1 MSRKL
6 RASSWFKGGT
16 FGLPLVDVYGD
27 MHQRPT
33 VDVVLAA
40 KKALPSDAEVDKIK
54 KQFKELDVN
63 KDGTL
68 SFEEMKKMMVTLS
81 PKLSEVQLQKLFCA
95 ADVDQSGTVELD
107 EFIDF
112 VLKGKQV
119 VAKIIQE
126 PPQGTP
132 SAEGVRSDWKKEC
145 AAPAPPFSEHCR
157 QLSSLAAFALI
168 PVTPLSIMA
177 SGGYP
182 GVRTT
187 KTGDVAPS
195 DALKLL
201 KEGNA
206 RFVEGKPQS
215 IKTNA
220 EMRTLLVEEGQAPH
234 TAIIGCADSRAPLE
248 KIFDAMPGDIFVLR
262 NAGNTCT
269 HAEGSFVGSLEFAT
283 GALGSRLIL
292 VLGHTKCGAIYG
304 ATKGYFD
311 AKLGA
316 GSSSGSALEA
326 LLHDLGSVAEVAAG
340 EKGASA
346 DFETVASHAV
356 KVNVFHTINFLLKY
370 SKSLR
375 QQVQS
380 GKLEIQ
386 GGIYQL
392 ETGKV
397 EFLGPSPEQKALTE
411 ESIAS
416 LPPSLLAPKEP
427 APATVRTA
435 ADDAVIP
442 QKALEYLKSG
452 NKRYVAGTPKAP
464 TTTQD
469 MRKALVD
476 KGQAPHAAI
485 IGCADSRAPVETL
498 FDAAPGD
505 LFVLRNAGNTCTH
518 AEGSFLGSLEFC
530 VGKLG
535 SRLIVV
541 MGHTNCGALAGAA
554 GTYLSI
560 KEAAETKTPGCAL
573 EGLLQGL
580 TSVAGQTAQEM
591 GGTPSAA
598 EIASAAVKVNV
609 FNTINF
615 LLKFSEPIRA
625 LAKSG
630 DLEIHGAV
638 YKLETGEVDFFGPS
652 PKQAELLASKMQL
665 PPSMSNAADSL
676 ALIGAH
682 GVRTPE
688 DPPMAAQAALKLL
701 KEGNE
706 RFAVGAPIAGRIDA
720 KMRKALATVGQAP
733 HTAVLGCADS
743 RVPLEL
749 VFDGLPGDLF
759 VLRNAGNT
767 CVHSE
772 GSVMGSLEFCT
783 GALGTKLIL
792 VLGHTKCGAIN
803 GATKDYMANKGKSRD
818 QASNALGALLQ
829 GLNDVAK
836 KAEEELGGSPKEEE
850 IAVHAV
856 KVNVFNSMDFL
867 VKNSPVL
874 KSKVESG
881 EVEIEGG
888 IYDLDSGRV
897 RWLGKSP
904 NAVKGCLEG
913 PSGRHGQNIFWI
925 WPCPPPRLYDI
936 QTGSLSNPTH
946 SAAQEKMNDQM
957 TQAWYDEINQPGY
970 DWKKA
975 TFSPGTGHFTQVVW
989 KGTKQVGMALS
1000 EDGRFCV
1007 ANYFPAGNM
1016 MGSFKENVLPRGT
1029 PYEPKKEAPKPAP
1042 KARAAAADAGAPSSD
1057 AGGEPKKT
1065 VTAKTMTPELAAVFE
1080 DCPFPFKEKAETAL
1094 NEGAEVTVTR
1104 EEIGIRK
1111 TIEVT
1116 IKQGHSTSRMR
1127 GAWGARG

>member
-1 MSRKL
+1 
-6 RASSWFKGGT
+6 
-16 FGLPLVDVYGD
+16 
-27 MHQRPT
+27 
-33 VDVVLAA
+33 
-40 KKALPSDAEVDKIK
+40 
-54 KQFKELDVN
+54 
-63 KDGTL
+63 
-68 SFEEMKKMMVTLS
+68 
-81 PKLSEVQLQKLFCA
+81 
-95 ADVDQSGTVELD
+95 
-107 EFIDF
+107 
-112 VLKGKQV
+112 
-119 VAKIIQE
+119 
-126 PPQGTP
+126 
-132 SAEGVRSDWKKEC
+132 
-145 AAPAPPFSEHCR
+145 
-157 QLSSLAAFALI
+157 
-168 PVTPLSIMA
+168 MA
-177 SGGYP
+177 SRLICSSKRGPGSPELSGYV

-187 KTGDVAPS
+187 KTGSVAPS
-195 DALKLL
+195 EALKLL
-201 KEGNA
+201 REGNA
-206 RFVEGKPQS
+206 RFVEGKPQA
-215 IKTNA
+215 IRTNA

-248 KIFDAMPGDIFVLR
+248 KIFDAMPGDIFALR

-269 HAEGSFVGSLEFAT
+269 HAEGSMVGSLEFAT
-283 GALGSRLIL
+283 TALGARLIL

-304 ATKGYFD
+304 ATKGFMN

-316 GSSSGSALEA
+316 GSASSALEG
-326 LLHDLGSVAEVAAG
+326 LLNDLGSVAEKASAEIGAG
-340 EKGASA
+340 A
-346 DFETVASHAV
+346 DFEKVAAHAV
-356 KVNVFHTINFLLKY
+356 KVNVFTTMNFLLKY
-370 SKSLR
+370 SKGLR
-375 QQVQS
+375 QQVES
-380 GKLEIQ
+380 GKLEIH

-397 EFLGPSPEQKALTE
+397 ELLGPSPDQK
-411 ESIAS
+411 S
-416 LPPSLLAPKEP
+416 LIGSTTTVPPSLMAAKEV
-427 APATVRTA
+427 APASVRTA
-435 ADDAVIP
+435 ADSAVAP

-452 NKRYVAGTPKAP
+452 NKRYVEGNPKASAA
-464 TTTQD
+464 TQD

-476 KGQAPHAAI
+476 QGQAPHAAI

-498 FDAAPGD
+498 FDAMPGD

-518 AEGSFLGSLEFC
+518 AEGSFVGSLEFC

-554 GTYLSI
+554 STYLSI

-580 TSVAGQTAQEM
+580 TSVAAQTAQEI
-591 GGTPSAA
+591 GHDKSAGELA
-598 EIASAAVKVNV
+598 AAAVKVNV

-638 YKLETGEVDFFGPS
+638 YKLETGEVEFFGPS
-652 PKQAELLASKMQL
+652 PKQAELLESKL
-665 PPSMSNAADSL
+665 HVPPSMTGSSEAL
-676 ALIGAH
+676 ALIGSH

-688 DPPMAAQAALKLL
+688 DPPMLAPAALKLL

-749 VFDGLPGDLF
+749 VFDSLPGDLF

-803 GATKDYMANKGKSRD
+803 GATKDYLTNKGKSRE
-818 QASNALGALLQ
+818 QAPNALGALLQ

-836 KAEEELGGSPKEEE
+836 KAETELGGTPKEEE
-850 IAVHAV
+850 IAAHAV

-867 VKNSPVL
+867 VANSEAL
-874 KSKVESG
+874 RSKVLAG

-904 NAVKGCLEG
+904 NA
-913 PSGRHGQNIFWI
+913 R
-925 WPCPPPRLYDI
+925 
-936 QTGSLSNPTH
+936 
-946 SAAQEKMNDQM
+946 
-957 TQAWYDEINQPGY
+957 
-970 DWKKA
+970 KKA
-975 TFSPGTGHFTQVVW
+975 
-989 KGTKQVGMALS
+989 
-1000 EDGRFCV
+1000 
-1007 ANYFPAGNM
+1007 
-1016 MGSFKENVLPRGT
+1016 
-1029 PYEPKKEAPKPAP
+1029 
-1042 KARAAAADAGAPSSD
+1042 
-1057 AGGEPKKT
+1057 
-1065 VTAKTMTPELAAVFE
+1065 
-1080 DCPFPFKEKAETAL
+1080 
-1094 NEGAEVTVTR
+1094 
-1104 EEIGIRK
+1104 
-1111 TIEVT
+1111 
-1116 IKQGHSTSRMR
+1116 
-1127 GAWGARG
+1127 

>member
-1 MSRKL
+1 M
-6 RASSWFKGGT
+6 ASS
-16 FGLPLVDVYGD
+16 
-27 MHQRPT
+27 
-33 VDVVLAA
+33 
-40 KKALPSDAEVDKIK
+40 
-54 KQFKELDVN
+54 
-63 KDGTL
+63 
-68 SFEEMKKMMVTLS
+68 
-81 PKLSEVQLQKLFCA
+81 
-95 ADVDQSGTVELD
+95 
-107 EFIDF
+107 
-112 VLKGKQV
+112 
-119 VAKIIQE
+119 
-126 PPQGTP
+126 
-132 SAEGVRSDWKKEC
+132 
-145 AAPAPPFSEHCR
+145 
-157 QLSSLAAFALI
+157 
-168 PVTPLSIMA
+168 
-177 SGGYP
+177 GYP

-304 ATKGYFD
+304 ATKGYF

-411 ESIAS
+411 ESVTS
-416 LPPSLLAPKEP
+416 VPPSLLAPKEP
-427 APATVRTA
+427 SPATVRTA
-435 ADDAVIP
+435 ADDAVLP

-554 GTYLSI
+554 GTYLAI

-591 GGTPSAA
+591 GGTPSAG

-733 HTAVLGCADS
+733 HTAILGCADS

-818 QASNALGALLQ
+818 QAPNALGALLQ

-904 NAVKGCLEG
+904 NA
-913 PSGRHGQNIFWI
+913 S
-925 WPCPPPRLYDI
+925 
-936 QTGSLSNPTH
+936 
-946 SAAQEKMNDQM
+946 
-957 TQAWYDEINQPGY
+957 
-970 DWKKA
+970 KA
-975 TFSPGTGHFTQVVW
+975 
-989 KGTKQVGMALS
+989 
-1000 EDGRFCV
+1000 
-1007 ANYFPAGNM
+1007 
-1016 MGSFKENVLPRGT
+1016 
-1029 PYEPKKEAPKPAP
+1029 
-1042 KARAAAADAGAPSSD
+1042 
-1057 AGGEPKKT
+1057 
-1065 VTAKTMTPELAAVFE
+1065 
-1080 DCPFPFKEKAETAL
+1080 
-1094 NEGAEVTVTR
+1094 
-1104 EEIGIRK
+1104 
-1111 TIEVT
+1111 
-1116 IKQGHSTSRMR
+1116 
-1127 GAWGARG
+1127 

>member
-1 MSRKL
+1 
-6 RASSWFKGGT
+6 
-16 FGLPLVDVYGD
+16 
-27 MHQRPT
+27 
-33 VDVVLAA
+33 
-40 KKALPSDAEVDKIK
+40 
-54 KQFKELDVN
+54 
-63 KDGTL
+63 
-68 SFEEMKKMMVTLS
+68 
-81 PKLSEVQLQKLFCA
+81 
-95 ADVDQSGTVELD
+95 
-107 EFIDF
+107 
-112 VLKGKQV
+112 
-119 VAKIIQE
+119 
-126 PPQGTP
+126 
-132 SAEGVRSDWKKEC
+132 
-145 AAPAPPFSEHCR
+145 
-157 QLSSLAAFALI
+157 
-168 PVTPLSIMA
+168 
-177 SGGYP
+177 
-182 GVRTT
+182 
-187 KTGDVAPS
+187 
-195 DALKLL
+195 ALKLL

-206 RFVEGKPQS
+206 RFVAGRPVS
-215 IKTNA
+215 IRTNA
-220 EMRTLLVEEGQAPH
+220 EMRALLVEEGQAPH

-283 GALGSRLIL
+283 GALGSKLIL

-311 AKLGA
+311 AKLGP
-316 GSSSGSALEA
+316 GKSSGSALEG
-326 LLHDLGSVAEVAAG
+326 LLHDLGSVAEMAAG
-340 EKGASA
+340 ELGPSA
-346 DFETVASHAV
+346 EYDKVAAHAV

-380 GKLEIQ
+380 GKLEIH

-397 EFLGPSPEQKALTE
+397 EFLGPSPDQKALVAG
-411 ESIAS
+411 SVAS
-416 LPPSLLAPKEP
+416 VPPSLFAPKE
-427 APATVRTA
+427 AVPATVRTA
-435 ADDAVIP
+435 ADAAVAP

-452 NKRYVAGTPKAP
+452 NRRYVAGTPTAP
-464 TTTQD
+464 TATQD

-580 TSVAGQTAQEM
+580 TSVAAQTAQEL
-591 GGTPSAA
+591 GGAPSAGD
-598 EIASAAVKVNV
+598 IASAAVKVNV

-630 DLEIHGAV
+630 ELEIHGAV

-652 PKQAELLASKMQL
+652 PKQAELLASKLQL
-665 PPSMSNAADSL
+665 PPSMSNSADSL

-688 DPPMAAQAALKLL
+688 DPPMPAQAALKLL

-706 RFAVGAPIAGRIDA
+706 RFAVGAPIAGKIDA

-733 HTAVLGCADS
+733 HSAILGCADS

-818 QASNALGALLQ
+818 EAPNALGALLQ
-829 GLNDVAK
+829 GLNAVAQ
-836 KAEEELGGSPKEEE
+836 KAEQELGGSPKEEE

-856 KVNVFNSMDFL
+856 KVNVFNSIDYL
-867 VKNSPVL
+867 VKNSPAL
-874 KSKVESG
+874 RSKVESG

-904 NAVKGCLEG
+904 NA
-913 PSGRHGQNIFWI
+913 R
-925 WPCPPPRLYDI
+925 
-936 QTGSLSNPTH
+936 
-946 SAAQEKMNDQM
+946 A
-957 TQAWYDEINQPGY
+957 
-970 DWKKA
+970 KA
-975 TFSPGTGHFTQVVW
+975 
-989 KGTKQVGMALS
+989 
-1000 EDGRFCV
+1000 
-1007 ANYFPAGNM
+1007 
-1016 MGSFKENVLPRGT
+1016 
-1029 PYEPKKEAPKPAP
+1029 
-1042 KARAAAADAGAPSSD
+1042 
-1057 AGGEPKKT
+1057 
-1065 VTAKTMTPELAAVFE
+1065 
-1080 DCPFPFKEKAETAL
+1080 
-1094 NEGAEVTVTR
+1094 
-1104 EEIGIRK
+1104 
-1111 TIEVT
+1111 
-1116 IKQGHSTSRMR
+1116 
-1127 GAWGARG
+1127 